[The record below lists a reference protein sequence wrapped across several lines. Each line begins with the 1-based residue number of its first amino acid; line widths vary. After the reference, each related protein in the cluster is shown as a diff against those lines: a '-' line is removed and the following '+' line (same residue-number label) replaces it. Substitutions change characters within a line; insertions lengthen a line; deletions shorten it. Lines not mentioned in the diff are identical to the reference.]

1 MALLK
6 QSFIQSIN
14 RALDNEYFS
23 LTDFEVK
30 FPDSGSELAFIS
42 FAHNKKYYFT
52 IHEGSKLKGI
62 AALTAVTKD
71 SVVPITTECPGNYK
85 TVEHHYH
92 DSFDSCVYRIS
103 NWCANIREDLRTSS
117 PVFKEIDDLKEQ
129 FEEHIK
135 AHIENPEDPISISE
149 KEAIAARF
157 DALYAKFEELKER
170 HDITE
175 AQLRDIQK
183 DFEII
188 KGNASQYPK
197 GLWANLTSSRLI
209 SLLKK
214 IATSPEGRKLM
225 FEGAKKLLLG
235 NGTST

>member
-23 LTDFEVK
+23 LTDFDVK
-30 FPDSGSELAFIS
+30 FPVSGDKLAFIS
-42 FAHNKKYYFT
+42 FAHNTKYYFI

-62 AALTAVTKD
+62 AAITAATKD

-85 TVEHHYH
+85 TIEEHYH
-92 DSFDSCVYRIS
+92 ESFDSCVYRIS
-103 NWCANIREDLRTSS
+103 NWCKNIREDLRTNS
-117 PVFKEIDDLKEQ
+117 PVFKEIDDLKQQ

-149 KEAIAARF
+149 AAAISARF
-157 DALYAKFEELKER
+157 DTLYAKFEELKER
-170 HDITE
+170 HEITE
-175 AQLRDIQK
+175 AQLRDVKK

-188 KGNASQYPK
+188 KGNASEYPK
-197 GLWANLTSSRLI
+197 GLWANLTASRLV

-235 NGTST
+235 NGPSD